1 MNYFELFEIPIQL
14 QVDAKQLSG
23 KFLQLSRRYHP
34 DFYTQD
40 TPDAQE
46 DALQKSALLNKAWNV
61 FQQPDQTIAYVL
73 NLKGLL
79 EEQEKFQLDPDFLM
93 EMMDINEAIAENDP
107 ARQTS
112 LNERLQELQ
121 QEIYAPVKKNIE
133 DYQEGATTEA
143 ELLKVKA
150 YYFQKKYLDRI
161 FSSLAPL

>member
-121 QEIYAPVKKNIE
+121 QEIYAPVKKIIE

>member
-121 QEIYAPVKKNIE
+121 QEIYAHVKKIIE

>member
-79 EEQEKFQLDPDFLM
+79 DEQEKFQLDPDFLM

-121 QEIYAPVKKNIE
+121 QEIYAPVKKIVE

>member
-34 DFYTQD
+34 DFYTKD

-79 EEQEKFQLDPDFLM
+79 DEQEKFQLDPDFLM

-112 LNERLQELQ
+112 LNERLEELQ
-121 QEIYAPVKKNIE
+121 QEIYAPVKKIVE
-133 DYQEGATTEA
+133 DYQEGTTTEA

>member
-61 FQQPDQTIAYVL
+61 FQQPDEILAYVL
-73 NLKGLL
+73 KLKGLL
-79 EEQEKFQLDPDFLM
+79 TEQEKFQLDPAFLM
-93 EMMDINEAIAENDP
+93 EMMEINEAIEEKDP
-107 ARQTS
+107 TRQAS
-112 LNERLQELQ
+112 LNERLVELQ
-121 QEIYAPVKKNIE
+121 QEIYAPVKKIVE
-133 DYQEGATTEA
+133 EYQEGVTTEA
-143 ELLKVKA
+143 DLLKIKA

-161 FSSLAPL
+161 SSSLAPL

>member
-34 DFYTQD
+34 DFFTQD
-40 TPDAQE
+40 TPEAQE
-46 DALQKSALLNKAWNV
+46 EALQQSALLNKAWNV
-61 FQQPDQTIAYVL
+61 FQQPDEILAYVL
-73 NLKGLL
+73 KLKGLL
-79 EEQEKFQLDPDFLM
+79 TEQEKFQLDPAFLM

-112 LNERLQELQ
+112 LNERLVELQ
-121 QEIYAPVKKNIE
+121 QEIYAPVKKIVE

-161 FSSLAPL
+161 SSSLAPL

>member
-79 EEQEKFQLDPDFLM
+79 DEQEKFQLDPDFLM

-112 LNERLQELQ
+112 LNERLEELQ
-121 QEIYAPVKKNIE
+121 QEIYAPVKKIVE
-133 DYQEGATTEA
+133 DYQEGTTTEA

>member
-61 FQQPDQTIAYVL
+61 FQQPDEILAYVL
-73 NLKGLL
+73 KLKGLL
-79 EEQEKFQLDPDFLM
+79 TEQEKFQLDPAFLM
-93 EMMDINEAIAENDP
+93 EMMEINEAIAENDP
-107 ARQTS
+107 TRQTS
-112 LNERLQELQ
+112 LNERLVELQ
-121 QEIYAPVKKNIE
+121 QEIYAPVKKIVE
-133 DYQEGATTEA
+133 EYQEGVTTEA
-143 ELLKVKA
+143 DLLKIKA

-161 FSSLAPL
+161 SSSLAPL

>member
-14 QVDAKQLSG
+14 QIDAKQLSG

-79 EEQEKFQLDPDFLM
+79 DEQEKFQLDPDFLM

-112 LNERLQELQ
+112 LNERLEELQ
-121 QEIYAPVKKNIE
+121 QEIYAPVKKIVE
-133 DYQEGATTEA
+133 DYQEGTTTEA

>member
-46 DALQKSALLNKAWNV
+46 DALQKSALLNKAWNF

-121 QEIYAPVKKNIE
+121 QEIYAPVKKIIE

>member
-79 EEQEKFQLDPDFLM
+79 DEQEKFQLDPDFLM

-112 LNERLQELQ
+112 LNERLEELQ
-121 QEIYAPVKKNIE
+121 QEIYAPVKKIVE
-133 DYQEGATTEA
+133 DYQEGTTTEA

-161 FSSLAPL
+161 SSSLAPL

>member
-121 QEIYAPVKKNIE
+121 QEIYAPVKKIVE